1 MFNLFKRSKEDVVF
15 NMFKERLEKR
25 GLTIKSIDDEGF
37 IYIDLD
43 ESDLKISLENVRLN
57 YKRDSDETHIDDLVD
72 VIISHS
78 FKIDHWEKIKDK
90 IYIQFVPNDFDFG
103 NTINERVTNEFN
115 KVFTLSLNNGYSFI
129 TNDNLSDWNINLK
142 DLQDQADFN
151 LGILLLNKVKIE
163 LEDIDGHKLGMIN
176 IDEVSLKSSCLF
188 SLKIKNLVEDNIGY
202 PFYAVIPVRD
212 FCYIFSEEDFEYFS
226 QRLGS
231 VVLDEYNKS
240 GYAITTEILKF
251 SETGVEAIGKY

>member
-1 MFNLFKRSKEDVVF
+1 MLNPFKRNKEDVVF
-15 NMFKERLEKR
+15 NMFKERLEKK
-25 GLTIKSIDDEGF
+25 GLTIKSIDEEDF
-37 IYIDLD
+37 IYIDIG

-57 YKRDSDETHIDDLVD
+57 YKRDSDETHIDDLID

-78 FKIDHWEKIKDK
+78 FKIDDWEKIKDK
-90 IYIQFVPNDFDFG
+90 IYIQFIPNDFDFG
-103 NTINERVTNEFN
+103 NTVNEKVTNEFS
-115 KVFTLSLNNGYSFI
+115 KAFTLSLNNGYSFI
-129 TNDNLSDWNINLK
+129 TNDDLCDWNISLK

-151 LGILLLNKVKIE
+151 LGILLDKVKIE

-188 SLKIKNLVEDNIGY
+188 SLKIKDLVKDNIGY

-231 VVLDEYNKS
+231 VVLDEYNNS
-240 GYAITTEILKF
+240 GYAITTEILRF
-251 SETGVEAIGKY
+251 SESGVEAIGKY